1 MIDYKSIA
9 IDGPAAS
16 GKSVVGR
23 LLAEKLSY
31 DFLDTGIMYRAVTYI
46 FQETGLKPAEA
57 SKFFIESKLVIDF
70 SNLENKIIFKKL
82 DITQCLFSDKIDSQ
96 VSDFSKL
103 KSVRENLVLEQKK
116 ISENTNIV
124 MVGRDIGTKV
134 LPNSNLKIYLDASI
148 ETRAIRRSKDLNNL
162 SKAKVKKMIE
172 SRDILDKNRTNS
184 PLVIDKNAFLVNT
197 DNTTIDQVVNNILNL
212 YKNE

>member
-16 GKSVVGR
+16 GKSAVGR

-46 FQETGLKPAEA
+46 IQETQADPVEA
-57 SKFFIESKLVIDF
+57 SKFFNESKLSIDF
-70 SNLENKIIFKKL
+70 SNLHNKIIYKNL
-82 DITQCLFSDKIDSQ
+82 DITEFLFTDKIDEQ
-96 VSDFSKL
+96 VSDFSKIQ
-103 KSVRENLVLEQKK
+103 SIRENLVLEQKK
-116 ISENTNIV
+116 ISTNTNIV

-148 ETRAIRRSKDLNNL
+148 EIRALRRYKESDNL
-162 SKAKVKKMIE
+162 SQDQVKNMIE
-172 SRDILDKNRTNS
+172 SRDIIDKNRSNS
-184 PLVIDKNAFLVNT
+184 PLAIDKNAFVINT
-197 DNTTIDQVVNNILNL
+197 DNITIDQVVSNILNL
-212 YKNE
+212 YKDE

>member
-46 FQETGLKPAEA
+46 IQETGLKPAEA

>member
-16 GKSVVGR
+16 GKSVVGK

-46 FQETGLKPAEA
+46 IQETGLNPVEA

-82 DITQCLFSDKIDSQ
+82 DITQFLFSDKIDSQ

-103 KSVRENLVLEQKK
+103 KSVRKNLVLEQKK

-162 SKAKVKKMIE
+162 SKDKVKKMIE

>member
-16 GKSVVGR
+16 GKSAVGR

-46 FQETGLKPAEA
+46 IQETHADPVEA
-57 SKFFIESKLVIDF
+57 SKFFNESKLSIDF
-70 SNLENKIIFKKL
+70 SNLHNKIIYKNL
-82 DITQCLFSDKIDSQ
+82 DITEFLFTDKIDEE
-96 VSDFSKL
+96 VSDFSKIQ
-103 KSVRENLVLEQKK
+103 SIRENLVLEQKK
-116 ISENTNIV
+116 ISTNTNIV

-148 ETRAIRRSKDLNNL
+148 EIRALRRYKESDNL
-162 SKAKVKKMIE
+162 SQDQVKNMIE
-172 SRDILDKNRTNS
+172 SRDIIDKNRSNS
-184 PLVIDKNAFLVNT
+184 PLAIDKNAFVINT
-197 DNTTIDQVVNNILNL
+197 DNITIDQVVSNILNL
-212 YKNE
+212 YKDE

>member
-16 GKSVVGR
+16 GKSVVGK

-46 FQETGLKPAEA
+46 IQETGLNPVEA

-82 DITQCLFSDKIDSQ
+82 DITQFLFSDKIDSQ

-103 KSVRENLVLEQKK
+103 KSVRKNLVLEQKK
-116 ISENTNIV
+116 NIRKYKYSH
-124 MVGRDIGTKV
+124 GGERYRYKSTSQFKLKNIFGCINRN
-134 LPNSNLKIYLDASI
+134 PSNKEI
-148 ETRAIRRSKDLNNL
+148 
-162 SKAKVKKMIE
+162 
-172 SRDILDKNRTNS
+172 
-184 PLVIDKNAFLVNT
+184 
-197 DNTTIDQVVNNILNL
+197 
-212 YKNE
+212 

>member
-1 MIDYKSIA
+1 
-9 IDGPAAS
+9 
-16 GKSVVGR
+16 
-23 LLAEKLSY
+23 
-31 DFLDTGIMYRAVTYI
+31 
-46 FQETGLKPAEA
+46 
-57 SKFFIESKLVIDF
+57 
-70 SNLENKIIFKKL
+70 
-82 DITQCLFSDKIDSQ
+82 
-96 VSDFSKL
+96 
-103 KSVRENLVLEQKK
+103 
-116 ISENTNIV
+116 

>member
-46 FQETGLKPAEA
+46 IQETGLNPVEA

-82 DITQCLFSDKIDSQ
+82 DITQFLFSDKIDSQ

-103 KSVRENLVLEQKK
+103 KSVRKNLVLEQKK

-162 SKAKVKKMIE
+162 SKDKVKKMIE

>member
-16 GKSVVGR
+16 GKSVVGK

-46 FQETGLKPAEA
+46 IQETGLNPVEA

-82 DITQCLFSDKIDSQ
+82 DITQFLFSDKIDSQ

-103 KSVRENLVLEQKK
+103 KSVRKNLVLEQKK

>member
-16 GKSVVGR
+16 GKSVVGK

-46 FQETGLKPAEA
+46 FQETGLNPVEA

-82 DITQCLFSDKIDSQ
+82 DITQFLFSDKIDSQ

-103 KSVRENLVLEQKK
+103 KSVRKNLVLEQKK

-162 SKAKVKKMIE
+162 SKDKVKKMIE